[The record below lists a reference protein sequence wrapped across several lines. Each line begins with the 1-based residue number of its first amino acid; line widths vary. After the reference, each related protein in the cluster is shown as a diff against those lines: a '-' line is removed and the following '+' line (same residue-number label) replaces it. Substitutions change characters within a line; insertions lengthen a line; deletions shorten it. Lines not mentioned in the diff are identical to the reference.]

1 MAHTDLRDDDP
12 VRIGGALIVGRLGAG
27 GMGVVY
33 LGRNADG
40 RAVAVK
46 VVRTDL
52 AADPDFRRRF
62 ADEVQVMRDVGPQH
76 TARVLAADPEAAQP
90 WVVMDYVQGP
100 TLADRVRR
108 GPLPADELDAFATHV
123 IGAVAAVHAAG
134 VVHRDLKPSNV
145 VLTPGGIR
153 LLDFG
158 VARAPFAAAD
168 QGARVGSLTW
178 MAPEQIDGD
187 PCGPAADI
195 HALGMLLYFAAS
207 GRHVYGY
214 GQADAVAWRIGNAAP
229 QLVDLPA
236 AADKY
241 SDVIAACLA
250 KDPSDR
256 PGLDLLAAVASGQVV
271 TSAGPAQAPAAAP
284 PSAVPPRPAAPA
296 PPAVPPPPV
305 APDPG
310 SGTTGSS
317 GGSGR
322 RFARRMA
329 ILGLLLVALWVAG
342 WIVGTWPL
350 GGPLAP
356 AAEGCPA
363 SGDAADLA
371 TGANAARGGGGTVTR
386 SALGAFPGPFGE
398 FQVPTEAVAC
408 QIGVG
413 VVVECSEPDLP
424 DGALRACTATDRLAN
439 QSAVGVGRSGE
450 KWSWAFA

>member
-195 HALGMLLYFAAS
+195 HALGAKSAAVVTRLYD
-207 GRHVYGY
+207 
-214 GQADAVAWRIGNAAP
+214 Q
-229 QLVDLPA
+229 LPA
-236 AADKY
+236 NGSELVLFDINRAGALEPLGDPRRHGRARDPRRPDPVRSRRGEGAA
-241 SDVIAACLA
+241 
-250 KDPSDR
+250 
-256 PGLDLLAAVASGQVV
+256 
-271 TSAGPAQAPAAAP
+271 AGPTPTTAP
-284 PSAVPPRPAAPA
+284 
-296 PPAVPPPPV
+296 
-305 APDPG
+305 
-310 SGTTGSS
+310 
-317 GGSGR
+317 
-322 RFARRMA
+322 
-329 ILGLLLVALWVAG
+329 
-342 WIVGTWPL
+342 
-350 GGPLAP
+350 
-356 AAEGCPA
+356 
-363 SGDAADLA
+363 
-371 TGANAARGGGGTVTR
+371 
-386 SALGAFPGPFGE
+386 
-398 FQVPTEAVAC
+398 
-408 QIGVG
+408 
-413 VVVECSEPDLP
+413 
-424 DGALRACTATDRLAN
+424 RLAIPTIPP
-439 QSAVGVGRSGE
+439 
-450 KWSWAFA
+450 